1 MITDKS
7 DHEIRGTTRGIA
19 PGWGR
24 MSRTAPGSQPAAER
38 GSWSRVLLKH
48 WSWILLMTA
57 VVTAGASVLAE
68 VMTPIYKAQAVVAV
82 YPPSWAGS
90 AVPIILGTEKG
101 IISSGAVLSIASQ
114 SLLISESTLQ
124 RGLSISIPVD
134 TDLLVISFSDP
145 DPQVAQSV
153 AEGIAQTY
161 VTYRTSK
168 AAPIATGNTSA
179 APSTAEA
186 LQAAV
191 ISDAALPTSPV
202 SPQRLLIIGAA
213 VILGLGL
220 GIGMALIRDTMDD
233 GLRGPLDLQTQ
244 ADAPV
249 LAQIPAFYRKKRS
262 IADGLVILSNPS
274 STVAEA
280 YRNLRTRVLQV
291 AEWRHANVLLATSPS
306 REDKA
311 TVAANLAA
319 ALALSGRRVVLVCAD
334 LRWGRTHA
342 LFGLDNRLGLT
353 NLVNGDARLAD
364 ALRWTEVSG
373 LQVLPG
379 GQAYFDPSSVLQSA
393 AFRDLLD
400 ELRSKADFVVID
412 APPVLASADTA
423 ALGELGAMMLLVAD
437 ARASTR
443 AEVRTAMRELGHVHD
458 DMIGCVLDNVGRAS
472 RLPQASIAAAMRT
485 INTNSY
491 PGFTVAP
498 NGNARPE
505 PERDSGQAA
514 SATATHTP

>member
-1 MITDKS
+1 MIKDK
-7 DHEIRGTTRGIA
+7 IA
-19 PGWGR
+19 RAWGR
-24 MSRTAPGSQPAAER
+24 SSRTAPGSPPAAER

-57 VVTAGASVLAE
+57 AVTAGAVALSE
-68 VMTPIYKAQAVVAV
+68 MQTPIYKAQAVVAV

-90 AVPIILGTEKG
+90 AVPIVLGTEKG

-145 DPQVAQSV
+145 DPQLAQSV
-153 AEGIAQTY
+153 AEGIAQAY
-161 VTYRTSK
+161 VTYRSWK
-168 AAPIATGNTSA
+168 APPVATGNTSA
-179 APSTAEA
+179 TPSTAEA
-186 LQAAV
+186 VQAAV
-191 ISDAALPTSPV
+191 ITDAPLPTSPV

-213 VILGLGL
+213 LILGLAL
-220 GIGMALIRDTMDD
+220 GIGMALIRDRMDD

-249 LAQIPAFYRKKRS
+249 LAQIPAFSRKKRS
-262 IADGLVILSNPS
+262 IADGLVLLRNPS

-280 YRNLRTRVLQV
+280 YRNLRTRVLQM
-291 AEWRHANVLLATSPS
+291 AAWRRANVLLVTSPS
-306 REDKA
+306 REDKT

-319 ALALSGRRVVLVCAD
+319 ALALSGRRVVLVGAD

-353 NLVNGDARLAD
+353 NLVNGDATLAD

-379 GQAYFDPSSVLQSA
+379 GQAYFDPSSVLQSS
-393 AFRDLLD
+393 AFRNLVD
-400 ELRSKADFVVID
+400 ELRGEAEFVVID

-423 ALGELGAMMLLVAD
+423 ALAELGAMILLVAD

-443 AEVRTAMRELGHVHD
+443 AEVRNAMRELGHVHD
-458 DMIGCVLDNVGRAS
+458 EVIGCVLDNVGRAR
-472 RLPQASIAAAMRT
+472 RLPQASIAAAMRR
-485 INTNSY
+485 IN
-491 PGFTVAP
+491 VRA
-498 NGNARPE
+498 NARPE
-505 PERDSGQAA
+505 LEREQE
-514 SATATHTP
+514 ATSKHGDTSPG